1 MKSIPCLLFSAIFV
15 TVSTVSAQAD
25 VDRVVEKTFTVHPGG
40 NLQVS
45 TQSGRIDVQTSND
58 GKVKVTAREH
68 IHADSDSE
76 ADALLAKL
84 TLTIEQQDSGVSA
97 VAKYEDQPWGF
108 HWDSWPP
115 VQVDFLVVVPARYN
129 VDLKT
134 SGGGI
139 EVADLDGTVLA
150 RTSGGSVA
158 LGHISGDVDARTSGG
173 GMRLAAGGAK
183 VRLTTSGG
191 SIRVGQAAGPAD
203 LRTSGGS
210 IEIDAA
216 ENTLLAHTSGGSV
229 RATFVGSL
237 KGDCS
242 LSTSAGQI
250 RVSVDAGAGFDLDA
264 ATSAGAVETRGLAV
278 TIDSG
283 VLNRS
288 RLTGVVGAGGPMLR
302 LRSSAGS
309 IVVETHEAKVP

>member
-1 MKSIPCLLFSAIFV
+1 MKSIPSLLFVAVFA
-15 TVSTVSAQAD
+15 VSAHAD
-25 VDRVVEKTFTVHPGG
+25 VDRVVEKTFTAHPGG
-40 NLQVS
+40 TLQVS
-45 TQSGRIDVQTSND
+45 TQSGRIEVQTSND
-58 GKVKVTAREH
+58 GTVKVTAREH

-84 TLTIEQQDSGVSA
+84 TLTVEQRDNGVSA
-97 VAKYEDQPWGF
+97 IAKYEDQPWGF
-108 HWDSWPP
+108 HWNSWPP
-115 VQVDFLVVVPARYN
+115 VQVEFIVVVPARYN
-129 VDLKT
+129 VDLRT

-139 EVADLDGTVLA
+139 EVADLDGTLLA
-150 RTSGGSVA
+150 RTSGGSVT

-191 SIRVGQAAGPAD
+191 SIRVGRAAGPTD

-216 ENTLLAHTSGGSV
+216 QDTLLAHTRGGSV
-229 RATFVGSL
+229 HAAFVGPL

-264 ATSAGAVETRGLAV
+264 ATSAGAVETQGLAV

-283 VLNRS
+283 VFDRS
-288 RLTGVVGAGGPMLR
+288 KIVGVVGAGGPMLR

-309 IVVETHEAKVP
+309 IVIETHGAKVL